1 MLKGLA
7 CGGTPALAMNGHM
20 LKLASGGCLNLNEL
34 PPQEGVTLEM
44 LQACRDRI
52 FLLESQA
59 AAAGPV
65 TTRPSDSRIMELAE
79 RLKVPELGDRQPL
92 PLDLIF
98 KRVQQ
103 HFHDEV
109 CELQSKSRTMC
120 STTPSNKKA
129 RVATAVTGNS
139 GNFTSS
145 TQNEC

>member
-65 TTRPSDSRIMELAE
+65 TPSKVARGPARPHPALR
-79 RLKVPELGDRQPL
+79 R
-92 PLDLIF
+92 
-98 KRVQQ
+98 
-103 HFHDEV
+103 
-109 CELQSKSRTMC
+109 
-120 STTPSNKKA
+120 
-129 RVATAVTGNS
+129 
-139 GNFTSS
+139 
-145 TQNEC
+145 

>member
-65 TTRPSDSRIMELAE
+65 VGAAKGLASV
-79 RLKVPELGDRQPL
+79 RSIGGSCLDWPL
-92 PLDLIF
+92 CWSMSMSLL
-98 KRVQQ
+98 
-103 HFHDEV
+103 
-109 CELQSKSRTMC
+109 LM
-120 STTPSNKKA
+120 
-129 RVATAVTGNS
+129 
-139 GNFTSS
+139 SS
-145 TQNEC
+145 WV